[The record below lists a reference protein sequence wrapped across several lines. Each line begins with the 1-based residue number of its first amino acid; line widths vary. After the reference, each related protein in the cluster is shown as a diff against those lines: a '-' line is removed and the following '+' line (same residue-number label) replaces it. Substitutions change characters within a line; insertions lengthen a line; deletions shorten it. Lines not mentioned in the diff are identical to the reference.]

1 MYIYSRIRWIH
12 ETKQNKDILDSTG
25 ISQTWLAKQLG
36 KSFSTVNCYARNKY
50 QPDLETLL
58 EISKILEVD
67 LKDLITDENERV

>member
-1 MYIYSRIRWIH
+1 M
-12 ETKQNKDILDSTG
+12 KLNKIKDVLDSKG

-58 EISKILEVD
+58 EISQILEVD
-67 LKDLITDENERV
+67 LKDLITDESERV

>member
-1 MYIYSRIRWIH
+1 M
-12 ETKQNKDILDSTG
+12 KLNKIKDVLDSKG

-58 EISKILEVD
+58 EISNILEVD
-67 LKDLITDENERV
+67 LKDLITNVNESV

>member
-1 MYIYSRIRWIH
+1 M
-12 ETKQNKDILDSTG
+12 KLNKIKEVLDSKG

-58 EISKILEVD
+58 DISKILEVD

>member
-1 MYIYSRIRWIH
+1 M
-12 ETKQNKDILDSTG
+12 KLNKIKDVLDSKG
-25 ISQTWLAKQLG
+25 LSQTWLAKQLG

>member
-1 MYIYSRIRWIH
+1 M
-12 ETKQNKDILDSTG
+12 KLNKIKEVLDSKG

-36 KSFSTVNCYARNKY
+36 KSFSTINCYARNKY

>member
-1 MYIYSRIRWIH
+1 M
-12 ETKQNKDILDSTG
+12 KLNKIKEVLDSKG

-58 EISKILEVD
+58 EISNILEVD
-67 LKDLITDENERV
+67 LKDLITNKDERV

>member
-1 MYIYSRIRWIH
+1 M
-12 ETKQNKDILDSTG
+12 KLNKIKEVLDSKG

-67 LKDLITDENERV
+67 LKVLITDESERV

>member
-1 MYIYSRIRWIH
+1 M
-12 ETKQNKDILDSTG
+12 KLNKIKDVLDSNG

>member
-1 MYIYSRIRWIH
+1 M
-12 ETKQNKDILDSTG
+12 KLNKIKDVLDSKG

-67 LKDLITDENERV
+67 FKDLITDENERV

>member
-1 MYIYSRIRWIH
+1 M
-12 ETKQNKDILDSTG
+12 KLNKIKDVLDSKG

-58 EISKILEVD
+58 EISKILEVN

>member
-1 MYIYSRIRWIH
+1 M
-12 ETKQNKDILDSTG
+12 KLNKIKEVLDSKG
-25 ISQTWLAKQLG
+25 VSQTWLAKQLG

-58 EISKILEVD
+58 DISKILEVD

>member
-1 MYIYSRIRWIH
+1 M
-12 ETKQNKDILDSTG
+12 KLNKIKEVLDSKG
-25 ISQTWLAKQLG
+25 VSQTWLAKQLG

-58 EISKILEVD
+58 EISKILEVN

>member
-1 MYIYSRIRWIH
+1 M
-12 ETKQNKDILDSTG
+12 KLNKIKDVLDSKG

-67 LKDLITDENERV
+67 LKVLITDESERV

>member
-1 MYIYSRIRWIH
+1 M
-12 ETKQNKDILDSTG
+12 KLNKIKDVLDSNG

-67 LKDLITDENERV
+67 LKDLITDENERM

>member
-1 MYIYSRIRWIH
+1 M
-12 ETKQNKDILDSTG
+12 KLNKIKDVLDSKG
-25 ISQTWLAKQLG
+25 SSQTWLAKQLG

-67 LKDLITDENERV
+67 LKDLITDENERM

>member
-1 MYIYSRIRWIH
+1 M
-12 ETKQNKDILDSTG
+12 KLNKIQDVLDSKG